1 MAQIYKSN
9 NDHQKPGISPLVWIA
24 ALVIVLGL
32 VYLGFMLSRQAPPP
46 VNQSTPLEISVAEAA
61 QKRDEGAF
69 ILDVRQPEEWNEF
82 HIPDATLIPLDQLPD
97 RLSEVP
103 KDREVVV
110 VCRSGG
116 RSATGRDILRDAG
129 YSTVSSMAGGMIEWQ
144 QEGFPTVSG
153 P

>member
-1 MAQIYKSN
+1 MAQIYKSKN
-9 NDHQKPGISPLVWIA
+9 TRQKPGVSPLVWIA
-24 ALVIVLGL
+24 ALIIVLGL
-32 VYLGFMLSRQAPPP
+32 VYLGFMLSRQAPAPA
-46 VNQSTPLEISVAEAA
+46 SESAPLEISVAETA
-61 QKRDEGAF
+61 QKRDAGAF

-82 HIPDATLIPLDQLPD
+82 HIPDASLIPLEQLPD

-110 VCRSGG
+110 VCRSGN

-129 YSTVSSMAGGMIEWQ
+129 YTTVSSMAGGMTEWQ
-144 QEGFPTVSG
+144 QEGFPTVNG